1 MMRDSVTYLRRCKE
15 PKSARARITPVRA
28 ARSKSTIHPR
38 TVSRQR
44 FWRGV
49 MAYGPLGA
57 QKAIPWSADSFHS
70 IRRAVQEKPLR
81 TRPVRTRSIRFFG
94 DNFARTVVHRTYSAA
109 NFPPRPSKQ
118 PSGVISRW
126 LHLSEREFLHLCE
139 KFTVQGRGW
148 CGTISLTARTTMGY
162 GSRRMWRACSAVRQ
176 SKQEACRRSCV
187 RWSDYVWGFVH
198 Y

>member
-1 MMRDSVTYLRRCKE
+1 MRAHESLR
-15 PKSARARITPVRA
+15 ARA
-28 ARSKSTIHPR
+28 ARSKSTIHRR
-38 TVSRQR
+38 TNSRER

-49 MAYGPLGA
+49 MADVPIGA

-94 DNFARTVVHRTYSAA
+94 DNFARTVFHPTGVVAIFR
-109 NFPPRPSKQ
+109 PPPSKQ
-118 PSGVISRW
+118 PSRVISRW

-139 KFTVQGRGW
+139 KFTVQRRGW
-148 CGTISLTARTTMGY
+148 CGTISLTAEATTAY